1 MTLWRRLATLLLL
14 APLAAGLGSLLLTI
28 GLVPF
33 WRWLEATT
41 GLESIG
47 HSGPAAWCYWLN
59 FGLLYT
65 GLLTLLPWRRKAA
78 PAHTP
83 CA

>member
-1 MTLWRRLATLLLL
+1 MSLWRRLAAILLL

-28 GLVPF
+28 MLLPF

-41 GLESIG
+41 GLESVG
-47 HSGPAAWCYWLN
+47 HSGPAEWCYGLN
-59 FGLLYT
+59 FGLLYA
-65 GLLTLLPWRRKAA
+65 GLLALLPWRRKAA
-78 PAHTP
+78 PTHTP